1 MGEARPGGH
10 QQDLTPGRTFMMV
23 GTRRNKAQSPSSN
36 GRPLSELASYNE
48 QELDALIAA
57 CERDFP
63 EIGNE
68 PAPAHHGAPALPPT
82 PALDLGH
89 ELHQTAQAKID
100 QDATTLKDE
109 TDGCYLYGTLAP
121 LFGTQINNLAYRAY
135 LKQLFHEVG
144 NPSDPLERMV
154 IEQLALAHHC
164 IGRLHVKSASS
175 KTMHEA
181 TAYIAAAAR
190 LMTEYRRSALALKTY
205 RDPARAA
212 HLTVVRQQNV
222 AVGDQ
227 QVALVEG
234 GNKKQHP
241 MPRLE
246 RSTQQSN
253 EEGQL
258 DYVSNTET
266 SQSSE

>member
-1 MGEARPGGH
+1 SGA
-10 QQDLTPGRTFMMV
+10 
-23 GTRRNKAQSPSSN
+23 
-36 GRPLSELASYNE
+36 LS
-48 QELDALIAA
+48 
-57 CERDFP
+57 
-63 EIGNE
+63 G
-68 PAPAHHGAPALPPT
+68 
-82 PALDLGH
+82 
-89 ELHQTAQAKID
+89 
-100 QDATTLKDE
+100 
-109 TDGCYLYGTLAP
+109 
-121 LFGTQINNLAYRAY
+121 AY
-135 LKQLFHEVG
+135 LKQLFQEVG

-212 HLTVVRQQNV
+212 HVTVVRQQNV

-234 GNKKQHP
+234 GNKEKRP
-241 MPRLE
+241 VPRLE
-246 RSTQQSN
+246 CSTQESN
-253 EEGQL
+253 EAGEL
-258 DYVSNTET
+258 DHGSDTPT
-266 SQSSE
+266 TRLS